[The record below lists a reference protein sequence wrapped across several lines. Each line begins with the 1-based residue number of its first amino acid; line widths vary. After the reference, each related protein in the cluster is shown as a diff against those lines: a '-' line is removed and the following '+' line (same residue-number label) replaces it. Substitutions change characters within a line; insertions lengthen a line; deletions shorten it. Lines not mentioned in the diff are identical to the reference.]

1 MAMLKGELLNK
12 NKLAILLEIAVVF
25 VPSGALYII
34 NTRYGAEFI
43 SLGGNVVLLGG
54 PLLWFGL
61 VLSLTAVWISSRM
74 RGVGWRGFGLSRPS
88 SWARTA
94 LLGLGVYVCFIVVY
108 VLIVSPTLKF
118 FFPGSVPDL
127 SRFDPLR
134 GNLPNLVINVIVHA
148 CITAGFV
155 EEFLWRGYLINRLV
169 DLQGKKTTLSWTIAI
184 VFSAIIFG
192 LGHAN
197 QGLVGI
203 VKISLIGLM
212 FGTAFLA
219 VRRNLWPL
227 VMVHAVLDIQSFIR
241 HFLNV

>member
-1 MAMLKGELLNK
+1 M
-12 NKLAILLEIAVVF
+12 
-25 VPSGALYII
+25 
-34 NTRYGAEFI
+34 
-43 SLGGNVVLLGG
+43 
-54 PLLWFGL
+54 
-61 VLSLTAVWISSRM
+61 
-74 RGVGWRGFGLSRPS
+74 
-88 SWARTA
+88 
-94 LLGLGVYVCFIVVY
+94 
-108 VLIVSPTLKF
+108 SPTLKF
-118 FFPGSVPDL
+118 FFPGNVPDL

-134 GNLPNLVINVIVHA
+134 GNLPNLIINVIVHA

-169 DLQGKKTTLSWTIAI
+169 DLQGKKTTLSWTVAV

-212 FGTAFLA
+212 FGIAFLT

-227 VMVHAVLDIQSFIR
+227 VIVHVVLDVVSFTV
-241 HFLNV
+241 HYLEDV